1 MADITVQVSSAGLTA
16 YGASDWGSQT
26 YGGDQS
32 TSTTLGSADAFN
44 NEGWG
49 RLSWGSLTWDQDFEN
64 QTIQVTTP
72 GKGTVW
78 GSDVW
83 GDAEW
88 GQISGMDT
96 DQGSVQATIS
106 VAPSIT
112 GEQLNTTVNNVVSGA
127 SALVTPSV
135 PAPNSSIS
143 VSSVFGGE
151 LNVVQVS
158 SPSNDEWGTEPYGQ
172 GFWGVGDGITIFI
185 GTETEHI
192 ADANVYP
199 SGTQASFQ
207 AVGTV
212 EVPVVIENGF
222 ELTLSQG
229 DAFGGELV
237 VVEVSSPTND
247 EWGTEYWG
255 AGQWGVGDG
264 ITIIIGTE
272 TENTG
277 TGSVTLTGEEINV
290 TTDTLEQAS
299 IYSFTGEELN
309 ISTDGVF
316 GGPNIEV
323 QVRTASAVNWGYAPY
338 GEGQWGQGVGTDI
351 GIGGEEV
358 ATPSI
363 EVNVTGIPTTTNVED
378 VSISGTAT
386 LDLTGIEITTFIGD
400 EDAFTNVTAQVSGQ
414 QIGPFVIG
422 DYAAGI
428 SILVEPIGVTST
440 ASTGIIG
447 LNAWAVVDPG
457 NAPTWTVVD
466 IAA

>member
-88 GQISGMDT
+88 GQITGMDT
-96 DQGSVQATIS
+96 DLGASELTV
-106 VAPSIT
+106 SIDQQVT
-112 GEQLNTTVNNVVSGA
+112 GEELNSTTDSVLAGT
-127 SALVTPSV
+127 SALVTPSS
-135 PAPNSSIS
+135 PSPIANTS
-143 VSSVFGGE
+143 VNNVFGGE
-151 LNVVQVS
+151 TNVVQVT

-172 GFWGVGDGITIFI
+172 GFWGVGDGITIFV

-192 ADANVYP
+192 ADGNVEVT
-199 SGTQASFQ
+199 GNQINFE

-212 EVPVVIENGF
+212 EIPVVIEGIQIASSVNNV
-222 ELTLSQG
+222 
-229 DAFGGELV
+229 FGGE
-237 VVEVSSPTND
+237 VVEVQVTTASATN
-247 EWGTEYWG
+247 WGDAPFG
-255 AGQWGVGDG
+255 AGQFGQGP
-264 ITIIIGTE
+264 GTDISQ
-272 TENTG
+272 G
-277 TGSVTLTGEEINV
+277 GEEIGLPSQEVPV
-290 TTDTLEQAS
+290 TNTNLTLN
-299 IYSFTGEELN
+299 SFANNQPTITADANTLQTGEELTIVLGN
-309 ISTDGVF
+309 EDAV
-316 GGPNIEV
+316 PN
-323 QVRTASAVNWGYAPY
+323 TKAS
-338 GEGQWGQGVGTDI
+338 
-351 GIGGEEV
+351 
-358 ATPSI
+358 
-363 EVNVTGIPTTTNVED
+363 VTGI
-378 VSISGTAT
+378 
-386 LDLTGIEITTFIGD
+386 
-400 EDAFTNVTAQVSGQ
+400 

-422 DYAAGI
+422 DYQPGI
-428 SILVEPIGVTST
+428 NGEAFPTGVTAT
-440 ASTGIIG
+440 TSTGIIG

-457 NAPTWTVVD
+457 TAPTWTVVD

>member
-106 VAPSIT
+106 VAPQIT
-112 GEQLNTTVNNVVSGA
+112 GEELNTTTDTALAGA
-127 SALVTPSV
+127 SALVTPSS
-135 PAPNSSIS
+135 PSPIANTS
-143 VSSVFGGE
+143 VNNVFGGE
-151 LNVVQVS
+151 TNVVQVT

-172 GFWGVGDGITIFI
+172 GFWGVGDGITIFV

-192 ADANVYP
+192 ADGNVEVT
-199 SGTQASFQ
+199 GNQINFE

-212 EVPVVIENGF
+212 EIPVVIEGIQIASSVNNV
-222 ELTLSQG
+222 
-229 DAFGGELV
+229 FGGE
-237 VVEVSSPTND
+237 VVEVQVTTASATN
-247 EWGTEYWG
+247 WGDAPFG
-255 AGQWGVGDG
+255 AGQFGQGP
-264 ITIIIGTE
+264 GTDISQ
-272 TENTG
+272 G
-277 TGSVTLTGEEINV
+277 GEEIGLPSQEVPV
-290 TTDTLEQAS
+290 TNTNLTLN
-299 IYSFTGEELN
+299 SFANNQPTITADANTLQTGEELTTVLGN
-309 ISTDGVF
+309 EDAI
-316 GGPNIEV
+316 PNT
-323 QVRTASAVNWGYAPY
+323 QV
-338 GEGQWGQGVGTDI
+338 D
-351 GIGGEEV
+351 
-358 ATPSI
+358 
-363 EVNVTGIPTTTNVED
+363 VTGI
-378 VSISGTAT
+378 
-386 LDLTGIEITTFIGD
+386 
-400 EDAFTNVTAQVSGQ
+400 

-422 DYAAGI
+422 DYQPGI
-428 SILVEPIGVTST
+428 NGEAFPTGVTAT
-440 ASTGIIG
+440 TSTGIIG

-457 NAPTWTVVD
+457 TAPTWTVVD